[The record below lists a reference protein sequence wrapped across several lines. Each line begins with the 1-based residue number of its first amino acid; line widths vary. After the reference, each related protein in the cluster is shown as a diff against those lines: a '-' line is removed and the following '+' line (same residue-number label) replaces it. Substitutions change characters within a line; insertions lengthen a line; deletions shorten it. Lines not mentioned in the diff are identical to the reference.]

1 MSTTTN
7 VSTLKINYLT
17 QSQYDTAL
25 DNNQISEN
33 EFYLTPTEDMTT
45 QELDDFVSE
54 LNVSGNTGT
63 AVDLVVE
70 QGTSGIWTYRKWS
83 SGIAECWGSVSTETS
98 FAVWVSPIY
107 YGSTYCPRQA
117 FPSGLFIDTP
127 IEHVIVNSGNGD
139 IWLGTEAS
147 NRPTSTHTGR
157 YYAVRAGNLTATA
170 TFLTQFYDIGRWK

>member
-45 QELDDFVSE
+45 QEVDDFVDE
-54 LNVSGNTGT
+54 LEVGGSGT

-83 SGIAECWGSVSTETS
+83 SGIAECWGSQTEVKSHVSTVLGGYS
-98 FAVWVSPIY
+98 YNSVVV
-107 YGSTYCPRQA
+107 
-117 FPSGLFIDTP
+117 FPSGLFVELPLVTFSAYLNNEYALTGTLP
-127 IEHVIVNSGNGD
+127 NSFSTNQ
-139 IWLGTEAS
+139 ITLWAVC
-147 NRPTSTHTGR
+147 NTSGSKTTTWQVK
-157 YYAVRAGNLTATA
+157 A
-170 TFLTQFYDIGRWK
+170 IGRWK